1 MSLILDKKVKNVFHV
16 GAYKGEE
23 MPLYVQN
30 GAEKIVWVEA
40 NPVLYSD
47 LILNCNNSQYEN
59 LENICFNYLISDR
72 DDIETD
78 FHLYYAGDNLGMSSI
93 FEKTSGSA
101 GKEDAEFNKRFHNG
115 TLKLKSITVDT
126 LLEKHNLGYDFDML
140 TMDVQGAELLVLNG
154 AKKLLE
160 NVKYINSEITLFA
173 HDYDGG
179 VYFDELYS
187 FLKKF
192 GFVHVN
198 NDLCG
203 DGSWGD
209 AFFIKK

>member
-1 MSLILDKKVKNVFHV
+1 MSLILDKKIKNVFHV

-23 MPLYVQN
+23 MPLYVEN
-30 GAEKIVWVEA
+30 GAEIIVWIEA

-47 LILNCNNSQYEN
+47 LVSNCNNSQYEN
-59 LENICFNYLISDR
+59 LKNICFNYLITDK

-78 FHLYYAGDNLGMSSI
+78 FHLYYSGDNLGMSSI
-93 FEKTSGSA
+93 FEKTSGCA
-101 GKEDAEFNKRFHNG
+101 GKVGPEFNKQFHNG
-115 TLKLKSITVDT
+115 TLKLNSITVDT
-126 LLEKHNLGYDFDML
+126 LLERNNLGYDFDIL

-179 VYFDELYS
+179 VYYDELYS
-187 FLKKF
+187 FLKTF
-192 GFVHVN
+192 GFVHVSS
-198 NDLCG
+198 DLCG

-209 AFFIKK
+209 AFFVKE